1 MDPLS
6 ILASVITL
14 GAAVSATLEQLRTLH
29 SADHELQ
36 AIINEVSDIRV
47 VFSFIDE
54 TIKERQAYQQLSQD
68 HLYGLLRL
76 LESSKATLT
85 VLDTL
90 VKDRLIRASTLGGN
104 PKAARLSWL
113 RQKNKVKSLL
123 EELRSARTSIS
134 AIWGASNM

>member
-6 ILASVITL
+6 IIASAITL
-14 GAAVSATLEQLRTLH
+14 SAAVSTTLEQLRTLQ

-36 AIINEVSDIRV
+36 AITNEVSDIRV
-47 VFSFIDE
+47 IFSFIEE
-54 TIKERQAYQQLSQD
+54 TIKQRQAYQQLSQD
-68 HLYGLLRL
+68 HLSTLLRL

-85 VLDTL
+85 VLDKL
-90 VKDRLIRASTLGGN
+90 VKDRLIRASTLSGE

-113 RQKNKVKSLL
+113 RLKNRIKSLQ

>member
-6 ILASVITL
+6 VLASVITL
-14 GAAVSATLEQLRTLH
+14 SAAVSAILEQLRALH

-36 AIINEVSDIRV
+36 AIVNEVSDIRV
-47 VFSFIDE
+47 VFSFIQE
-54 TIKERQAYQQLSQD
+54 SIEERHAYQRLSQD
-68 HLYGLLRL
+68 RLRGLSTL

-90 VKDRLIRASTLGGN
+90 LKDRLIRAYTLGRE

-113 RQKNKVKSLL
+113 RQRDRVKGLL
-123 EELRSARTSIS
+123 EELRSTRMNIS

>member
-6 ILASVITL
+6 IIASVISL
-14 GAAVSATLEQLRTLH
+14 SSAVSKTLEQLRALH
-29 SADHELQ
+29 SANHELR

-47 VFSFIDE
+47 VFSFIEE
-54 TIKERQAYQQLSQD
+54 TINQRQAYQRLSQD
-68 HLYGLLRL
+68 HLCSLLRL
-76 LESSKATLT
+76 LESSKSTLT

-90 VKDRLIRASTLGGN
+90 VKDRLIRASTLGGD

-113 RQKNKVKSLL
+113 RLKNRVKSLQ

>member
-6 ILASVITL
+6 IIASVISL
-14 GAAVSATLEQLRTLH
+14 SAAVSKTLEQLRALH
-29 SADHELQ
+29 SANHELR

-47 VFSFIDE
+47 VFSFIEE
-54 TIKERQAYQQLSQD
+54 TINQRQAYQRLSQD
-68 HLYGLLRL
+68 HLCGLLRL
-76 LESSKATLT
+76 LESSKSTLT

-90 VKDRLIRASTLGGN
+90 VKDRLIRASTLGGD
-104 PKAARLSWL
+104 PKAARLSWIRL
-113 RQKNKVKSLL
+113 KNRVKSLQ